1 VRDYEQR
8 KQLLDHDEYDV
19 KIESFDHTVPL
30 RIGIN
35 HQNSTKMILKETI

>member
-1 VRDYEQR
+1 MRDYEQR

-19 KIESFDHTVPL
+19 KIESFDYTVSL

-35 HQNSTKMILKETI
+35 H